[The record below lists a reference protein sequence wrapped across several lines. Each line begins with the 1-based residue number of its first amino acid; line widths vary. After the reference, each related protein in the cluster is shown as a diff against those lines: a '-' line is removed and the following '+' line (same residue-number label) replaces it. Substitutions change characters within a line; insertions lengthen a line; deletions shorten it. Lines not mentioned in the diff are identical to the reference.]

1 MFVCV
6 VSVGGGGVERKAQAR
21 AVCVCALFVCV
32 EDGRVSLGIDCGGGR
47 LPWRPAVSGCVDCT
61 GRGARRRERA
71 ARPAAAPHAASP
83 PAPSLL
89 LGPGPETPAPTTDA
103 RPALGRGWWMQL
115 PAACR
120 DAERGGRPPGR
131 VACFLDG
138 PLCPLRRVRARSPSS
153 LSPLSFFLTAASPP
167 QRCVRAPGRT
177 GHPPLP
183 RVRLSAPPGVGRAG
197 RPGGAWQGGG
207 GCMRGFS
214 GNESSTRSMT
224 SSPDRGCPRA
234 RPATPRPP
242 PPPPALRPHQTRGED
257 LGHRPV
263 PLRALPPRRRARH
276 GGRRG

>member
-1 MFVCV
+1 MEAGCERVCGLHRAGREEEGE
-6 VSVGGGGVERKAQAR
+6 SRPPRGRPAR
-21 AVCVCALFVCV
+21 
-32 EDGRVSLGIDCGGGR
+32 R
-47 LPWRPAVSGCVDCT
+47 LP
-61 GRGARRRERA
+61 
-71 ARPAAAPHAASP
+71 P
-83 PAPSLL
+83 PPSLL

-138 PLCPLRRVRARSPSS
+138 PLPTEMCARALSFLP

-167 QRCVRAPGRT
+167 QRSVRAPGRT

-234 RPATPRPP
+234 RPPTPRPP